1 MFWNTKE
8 SAPAERPTENVLV
21 EELLRERRRDRRAG
35 VVKGAFFLLA
45 ALAYIW
51 WMTIF
56 FGVGE
61 QGPISKDFAAVVKI
75 NGMIGP
81 GKDASYEALAPVL
94 KQAFE
99 HPYSVGVVLRINS
112 PGGTPVQASLVHDL
126 ILELK
131 AKHNKKVLA
140 VGEDMMTSG
149 AYLIATAADTIV
161 VNKSTVSGSIGVI
174 SAGFGFSELLEK
186 LGVERR
192 VNTAG
197 KSKNLLDPFS
207 PVSPDG
213 LAKQKEL
220 LEGIHTHFKDI
231 VLAQRGDKLKRD
243 TPDLF
248 EGSVWLGEKAVE
260 IGLVDALGSLDSA
273 VEAHLGVKET
283 RTLSRRKPI
292 MSSLIENAGVK
303 AMQSILDASAHQPQ
317 LLP

>member
-8 SAPAERPTENVLV
+8 SAPDERLSENVLV
-21 EELLRERRRDRRAG
+21 DELLRERRRDRRAS
-35 VVKGAFFLLA
+35 VVKSAFFLLA
-45 ALAYIW
+45 ALAYVW
-51 WMTIF
+51 WMTVF
-56 FGVGE
+56 FGIGG
-61 QGPISKDFAAVVKI
+61 QSPLSKEFAAVVKI

-81 GKDASYEALAPVL
+81 GKEASYEALAPVL

-99 HPYSVGVVLRINS
+99 HPHSVGVVLRINS
-112 PGGTPVQASLVHDL
+112 PGGTPVQASLIHDL
-126 ILELK
+126 ILDLK

-149 AYLIATAADTIV
+149 AYLIAAAADTLI

-174 SAGFGFSELLEK
+174 SAGFGFSELLDK

-207 PVSPDG
+207 PVSADG

-231 VLAQRGDKLKRD
+231 VLAQRGDKLKLD
-243 TPDLF
+243 TPELF
-248 EGSVWLGEKAVE
+248 EGSVWLGERAVQ
-260 IGLVDALGSLDSA
+260 IGLVDELGSLDNA
-273 VEAHLGVKET
+273 VLTHLGVTET

-292 MSSLIENAGVK
+292 MESLIENAGVK
-303 AMQSILDASAHQPQ
+303 AMQSILDIEAQPQ

>member
-1 MFWNTKE
+1 MFWKTKE
-8 SAPAERPTENVLV
+8 AAPAAPPTENILID
-21 EELLRERRRDRRAG
+21 ELLRERRRDRRASI
-35 VVKGAFFLLA
+35 VKSAFFLLA
-45 ALAYIW
+45 ALAYVW

-56 FGVGE
+56 FGVGN
-61 QGPISKDFAAVVKI
+61 QSPISKDFAAVVKI

-81 GKDASYEALAPVL
+81 GKEASYEALAPVL

-99 HPYSVGVVLRINS
+99 HPHSAGVVLRINS
-112 PGGTPVQASLVHDL
+112 PGGTPVQASLIHEL
-126 ILELK
+126 ILDLK
-131 AKHNKKVLA
+131 QKHNKKVLA

-149 AYLIATAADTIV
+149 AYLIATAADTLI

-174 SAGFGFSELLEK
+174 SAGFGFSELMEK

-207 PVSPDG
+207 PVSDEG

-231 VLAQRGDKLKRD
+231 VLAQRGDKLQLD
-243 TPDLF
+243 TPELF

-260 IGLVDALGSLDSA
+260 IGLVDELGSLNNA
-273 VEAHLGVKET
+273 VEAHLGVTET

-292 MSSLIENAGVK
+292 MESLIENAGVK
-303 AMQSILDASAHQPQ
+303 AMQSILDVSLQPQ